1 MRAERTHGT
10 LEGFDVFVDVNV
22 QNMPIIHKSIIGL
35 ILKAMEIPV
44 MEFQVWGYKARGG
57 LLYETAKI
65 SSKPVTGLCNRGP
78 LKIPNGIKL
87 ILDDLRNHLDSYT
100 ISLGSFRSFCKPVTG
115 SELFFAFFLQQTG
128 SS

>member
-44 MEFQVWGYKARGG
+44 MEFQV
-57 LLYETAKI
+57 
-65 SSKPVTGLCNRGP
+65 
-78 LKIPNGIKL
+78 
-87 ILDDLRNHLDSYT
+87 
-100 ISLGSFRSFCKPVTG
+100 
-115 SELFFAFFLQQTG
+115 
-128 SS
+128 